1 MEHKM
6 MTERRWKRL
15 YSFLIDAAVLFI
27 FFLVSEQLFGKPQL
41 LATQRALE
49 ALQGMGGTQAEFE
62 AAFSAFYAQF
72 EAAYLLCLL
81 IWGVYEAGFT
91 ILTGGRTI
99 GKLLMGIR
107 LVAVKRRENYFLTVL
122 KLLLRAA
129 VKPLLLMLFRGFP
142 FIISIIMV
150 FADRT
155 DRTGYDRMCGLGVE
169 LVKKKTETEA
179 VHD

>member
-1 MEHKM
+1 MEYNM
-6 MTERRWKRL
+6 MTERRKKRL
-15 YSFLIDAAVLFI
+15 YSFLIDAAVLFAV
-27 FFLVSEQLFGKPQL
+27 FLIAEQLFGKPQI
-41 LATQRALE
+41 LATQRALD

-62 AAFSAFYAQF
+62 AAYSEFYAKF
-72 EAAYLLCLL
+72 EAAYLQCLL

-91 ILTGGRTI
+91 VLTGGRTI
-99 GKLLMGIR
+99 GKLLTGIR
-107 LVAVKRRENYFLTVL
+107 LYAVKRRENYFLTIL
-122 KLLLRAA
+122 KFLLRAA

-179 VHD
+179 EHD